1 MKRLLLLITI
11 FISTVSFGQVV
22 FDETYNPTTGFC
34 SGKQVV
40 EFNGKYLVSISNY
53 SGALISFD
61 FNSGNNPILEYSS
74 QYDGISIFEA
84 SQNEFFSIERDF
96 GSDIDTTC
104 ISKFNNSLNK
114 LWSYFLLNDIDS
126 TDNIDT
132 SYVIRSLKATNDGG
146 CILGT
151 IEREYDIIQDFN
163 TNSTRLIK
171 LNNVGQVEWSKNF
184 PGVSNPYTI
193 NTSGGTSYFGRNTFY
208 EIIQSSDGSYIGIGG
223 SDTLYCGWTSLWI
236 FKLDQTGDLIWE
248 NYIHPEIL
256 PDNTTT
262 GMRGSNAIAE
272 IGPNDF
278 ILAGGY
284 DTGWNDPFNGF
295 SSGYPVPNLIRIDGN
310 GNIVQDSV
318 FTTVQYGGFETL
330 TLLNGDVYTT
340 YDFENNL
347 YYSNTVLAEIQQD
360 FTINEL
366 YTADLMNDD
375 NQSRSMITSSDD
387 AIVFTGIYADS
398 LWLVKYKPEQTS
410 ISELNS
416 NQPKELIKIVNLMGQ
431 EVEYTP
437 NTVLIY
443 QYSDGTSEKVFTI
456 ED

>member
-1 MKRLLLLITI
+1 MKKLLLLSL
-11 FISTVSFGQVV
+11 FSVAGSSFGQIV
-22 FDETYNPTTGFC
+22 FDETYNPTTGNC
-34 SGKQVV
+34 SGKQVL
-40 EFNGKYLVSISNY
+40 EFNGKYLVSISNFG
-53 SGALISFD
+53 GALISFD

-74 QYDGISIFEA
+74 QYNVISIFEA
-84 SQNEFFSIERDF
+84 SQNEFFSTERSS
-96 GSDIDTTC
+96 GSYIDTTI
-104 ISKFNNSLNK
+104 ISKFDNSFNK
-114 LWSYFLLNDIDS
+114 LWSYFLLDDIDS

-163 TNSTRLIK
+163 TNSTRFIK
-171 LNNVGQVEWSKNF
+171 LNNVGQVEWTKNF

-193 NTSGGTSYFGRNTFY
+193 NTTGGTSFFGGNTFH
-208 EIIQSSDGSYIGIGG
+208 EIIQSYDGSYIGVGG
-223 SDTLYCGWTSLWI
+223 SDTLYCGSKSLWI

-256 PDNTTT
+256 TDNTTT
-262 GMRGSNAIAE
+262 GMRWCEAIAE
-272 IGPNDF
+272 ISPNDF

-295 SSGYPVPNLIRIDGN
+295 SAGYGVPNLIRINGN

-318 FTTVQYGGFETL
+318 FTTLQYGEFGTL

-340 YDFENNL
+340 YDIENNL
-347 YYSNTVLAEIQQD
+347 NYSNTVLAQIQQD

-366 YTADLMNDD
+366 YTAELLNDD
-375 NQSRSMITSSDD
+375 NQSRSMITSSDN
-387 AIVFTGIYADS
+387 AIVFTGVYDDS
-398 LWLVKYKPEQTS
+398 LWIFKYNPEQTS

-416 NQPKELIKIVNLMGQ
+416 NQPKELIKIVNLLGQ

-437 NTVLIY
+437 NTILIY
-443 QYSDGTSEKVFTI
+443 QYSNGTSEKVFTL